1 MNYLI
6 IEGFQSA
13 AAKFAQEAN
22 INPQID
28 LASIQ
33 DRVRIRSAILEGDIE
48 AAVRMINDLDPEVSA
63 SHVRVIQFY
72 THLYTTTLPSLL

>member
-22 INPQID
+22 ISPMID

-33 DRVRIRSAILEGDIE
+33 DRVKIRSAILEGDIE
-48 AAVRMINDLDPEVSA
+48 AAVKMINDLDPEVSTMPCLYHP
-63 SHVRVIQFY
+63 SCFY
-72 THLYTTTLPSLL
+72 HHPSLL